1 MAQAVWHSLVA
12 RHQPAQIRGFA
23 PSPSRQASFSASSP
37 ATSISGLTGYIVA
50 FDILSEPVVL
60 RVLKTEAPGA
70 QLAIC
75 LAAEVSNPRTSCR
88 PSGPMPSGFVQSI
101 TILFARLTS
110 RLFTAASVPDQG
122 VAITT
127 TSAASTASVGD
138 LIRLFGR
145 PAYLG
150 SAGLRKP
157 QMTS

>member
-23 PSPSRQASFSASSP
+23 PSPPRQASFSASSP

-101 TILFARLTS
+101 TILFARLP
-110 RLFTAASVPDQG
+110 RLFTASSVLDQG

-127 TSAASTASVGD
+127 ISAAFAASAGG
-138 LIRLFGR
+138 LIRSFGR

-150 SAGLRKP
+150 SAAFRMP
-157 QMTS
+157 QTIS